1 MKNYIKKHPAAVAIL
16 AVAVVS
22 LFGLAYTQR
31 QRVLSN
37 PTEKN
42 IADGPRASAP
52 CENDFYYNQLNEKEQ
67 EAYHTMLQ
75 HLKDKEGGVTELPS
89 PLTGKEYMRVLSA
102 LENSSGQY
110 FYGLFEIPMTDE
122 DFYVRYEER
131 DLTRIIDPIIAKVI
145 LFQSFSNG
153 LDVPG
158 EYDDRGRV
166 SNLSEINTLLSQNDP
181 EKLKKIE
188 EKEAEIEACLTEILS
203 GLPEEAGEKEAV
215 DYFLSWMDKNL
226 ELNTEIGVNAFQFN
240 SMTEVL
246 DQAYI
251 YNNLSCVL
259 EKKASISGFN
269 KLLAELCRRSGIPAY
284 VVQGV
289 WGRQKTEAYEL
300 CAVTLGETTYYV
312 DASKAKGEDF
322 GNQRYLTGQ
331 EAQNHMTFVEYFTY
345 APL

>member
-16 AVAVVS
+16 AVAVVA

-37 PTEKN
+37 PTEKS

-259 EKKASISGFN
+259 EKRHPSPDLTNFWQSFAVEAAFPPMWYRAYGAVRKQKPMNYVPLLWERPPIMWMLPKPKEKISETSVISLDR
-269 KLLAELCRRSGIPAY
+269 KRRTI
-284 VVQGV
+284 
-289 WGRQKTEAYEL
+289 
-300 CAVTLGETTYYV
+300 
-312 DASKAKGEDF
+312 
-322 GNQRYLTGQ
+322 
-331 EAQNHMTFVEYFTY
+331 
-345 APL
+345 